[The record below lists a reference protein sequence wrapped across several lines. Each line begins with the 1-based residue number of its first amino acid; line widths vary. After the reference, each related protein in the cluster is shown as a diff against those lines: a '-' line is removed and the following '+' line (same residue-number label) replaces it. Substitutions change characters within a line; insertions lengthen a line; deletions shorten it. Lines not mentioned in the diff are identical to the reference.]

1 MKNIKLI
8 LTTIFIV
15 IITIIL
21 SSSVY
26 AGTVT
31 SIEATEES
39 GKITVS
45 GTVDSSVYAVAI
57 VVYSGSNLEYMET
70 ASVNADGT
78 YSVELGTTFADGTYT
93 VKVADYAGGE
103 YVSKE
108 VKSIEYIDEINL
120 TVEAPEVG
128 TEIKMVETTDEYG
141 TYTTQQNK
149 PVVKPEDGAKYTV
162 WMPTWILGTSTS
174 TDIPDGKN
182 WYEAFEGTVEA
193 DKYYY
198 AVLSVSTDSGYKFKD
213 GLTIKVNGEKPE
225 ELFGIYNNTST
236 DFIAKIKAVEKTEEA
251 AEEED
256 NTLDSTPKTG
266 DNITIFFV
274 IFAVAAVGAIAVIT
288 LNRKTAKSK
297 KSSKH

>member
-15 IITIIL
+15 IITLIL

-31 SIEATEES
+31 SVEAKKES

-70 ASVNADGT
+70 ANVNSDGT
-78 YSVELGTTFADGTYT
+78 YSVELGKTFADGAYT

-103 YVSKE
+103 YVSKDVGYQE
-108 VKSIEYIDEINL
+108 IEEINL
-120 TVEAPEVG
+120 TLEAPVVG
-128 TEIKMVETTDEYG
+128 TEIKMVEETDEYG
-141 TYTTQQNK
+141 VYTTQQNK
-149 PVVKPEDGAKYTV
+149 PVVKAEDGAKYTV
-162 WMPTWILGTSTS
+162 WMPTWLLGTSES
-174 TDIPDGKN
+174 TDIPEGKN
-182 WYEAFEGTVEA
+182 WYDAFEGTVEA

-198 AVLSVSTDSGYKFKD
+198 AVVSVSTDSGYKFKD

-225 ELFGIYNNTST
+225 ELFGIYGNTST
-236 DFIAKIKAVEKTEEA
+236 DFIAKIKSVEK
-251 AEEED
+251 AEDGKEKVTDE
-256 NTLDSTPKTG
+256 TATTPKTG

-274 IFAVAAVGAIAVIT
+274 IFAVAAIGTVSVIV
-288 LNRKTAKSK
+288 LNKKGAKSRK
-297 KSSKH
+297 VSKH